1 MARQSIFK
9 FNERVTTEAKDATY
23 EFRGPVISVRNL
35 EKKFGE
41 HEVLK
46 DISFDLFEGDVVC
59 IIGSSGS
66 GKSTLLRCINHLET
80 PTSGQILYHGYPLT
94 KDAQTINRFRSQ
106 VGMVFQQFNLFNNMT
121 VFDNCMAGVHK
132 VKKRSKEYSTEICMK
147 YLEKVGM
154 APYVKAKPHQ
164 LSGGMK
170 QRVMIAIALVGSP
183 SIVIADEPTT
193 SLDVTI
199 EAQILDVLKNLQKT
213 LGTSIIL
220 ITHDL
225 GVIAKLCDR
234 VLVMYGGKIVER
246 GSVDEIFYDTA
257 HPYTKGLMHSIAKLD
272 TAKGHKLQP
281 IEGTPPDLFAPPKG
295 CPFAARC
302 EYCMEIC
309 KDMPPQTYELSKEH
323 ETCCWLQHE
332 YAPDTDMRRKVTEKG
347 EV

>member
-1 MARQSIFK
+1 MAGEERLTKLKIDNVKKVYQTRNGEMTALNGVNLDIK
-9 FNERVTTEAKDATY
+9 ENEFICVV
-23 EFRGPVISVRNL
+23 GP
-35 EKKFGE
+35 
-41 HEVLK
+41 
-46 DISFDLFEGDVVC
+46 
-59 IIGSSGS
+59 SGC
-66 GKSTLLRCINHLET
+66 GKSTLLNIIAGLDT
-80 PTSGQILYHGYPLT
+80 PTSGAVYIDGKKIEGT
-94 KDAQTINRFRSQ
+94 GTERG
-106 VGMVFQQFNLFNNMT
+106 VVFQQYALFPWLT
-121 VFDNCMAGVHK
+121 VLKNVMFGLKLQGKSDAEA
-132 VKKRSKEYSTEICMK
+132 KEIAMK
-147 YLEKVGM
+147 YIKMVQLEDFVNHYPKE
-154 APYVKAKPHQ
+154 

-309 KDMPPQTYELSKEH
+309 KDMPPQTYMKPVAGCSMNMH
-323 ETCCWLQHE
+323 RIQT
-332 YAPDTDMRRKVTEKG
+332 
-347 EV
+347 